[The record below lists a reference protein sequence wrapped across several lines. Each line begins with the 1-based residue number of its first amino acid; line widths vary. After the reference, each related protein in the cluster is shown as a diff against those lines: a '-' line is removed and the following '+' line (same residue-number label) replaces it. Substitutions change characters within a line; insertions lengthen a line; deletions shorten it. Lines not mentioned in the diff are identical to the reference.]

1 MGLPLTTI
9 LPLISMFFVFSLG
22 IFVYFN
28 DKKSKLNI
36 IFFLF
41 SVVIG
46 IWLFGTFKMF
56 TSNTDAES
64 IFWDRFIYAGAVFVP
79 TLMYHFSR
87 VFCNIKAKK
96 FLLILGYIS
105 SVVFLLLSR
114 TDYFVSGLFRYP
126 WGVHTQAKFL
136 HNIFLIEFCF
146 FLFLSIQNF
155 YKYYKSGALGR
166 AKKLQAKWVFIAFSI
181 LVVMGLPAYLP
192 AYKISIFPF
201 SYFSG
206 LFFSVFLA
214 YAILKHHLMNIR
226 VVATEF
232 FVGIIAFVLLVEIL
246 ISETFSEIIFRSI
259 IFLSFCFVGYLLIR
273 SVQDEIKRRVELQRL
288 YEEVEK
294 LSKAKTEFLSIASH
308 QLRTPLTAIK
318 GYVSLVLEGTYGKL
332 NEKTWEILDRVYK
345 SNERLVKLI
354 NNLLNISRIESGKI
368 ELNPEDVRM
377 EDVISD
383 IIKELENEAKKK
395 NLYLKWDVP
404 KAALPKI
411 RTDKEKIREVIF
423 NVIDNAIKYTASG
436 GAEIT
441 CEVLGDFLRIKIK
454 DSGAGMTQEEI
465 AGIFKS
471 FARGETGTKIWTGGT
486 GLGLYVAKKFVEIQ
500 HGKIWTESEGKD
512 KGSTFFVELPIK

>member
-155 YKYYKSGALGR
+155 YKYYKSGSLGR
-166 AKKLQAKWVFIAFSI
+166 AEKLQAKWVFIAFSI

-246 ISETFSEIIFRSI
+246 VSETFSQITFRSI

-318 GYVSLVLEGTYGKL
+318 GYISMVMEGSYGKL
-332 NEKTWEILDRVYK
+332 SENQTRPLENVYQ
-345 SNERLVKLI
+345 SNERLIRLV
-354 NNLLNISRIESGKI
+354 NDLLSVSRIESGKI
-368 ELNPEDVRM
+368 KIESEETSIGDLVSSITEELKPTTGRKG
-377 EDVISD
+377 I
-383 IIKELENEAKKK
+383 
-395 NLYLKWDVP
+395 NLIFERSEVT
-404 KAALPKI
+404 LPKI
-411 RTDKEKIREVIF
+411 SVDKLKLRQVIM
-423 NVIDNAIKYTASG
+423 NLIDNAIRYTSKGEVRAS
-436 GAEIT
+436 
-441 CEVLGDFLRIKIK
+441 VKKSDSRIVISVA
-454 DSGAGMTQEEI
+454 DTGEGMTKDEI
-465 AGIFKS
+465 GNLFESFSRGKAGNRF
-471 FARGETGTKIWTGGT
+471 WTEGA
-486 GLGLYVAKKFVEIQ
+486 GLGLYIAKKFTDM
-500 HGKIWTESEGKD
+500 HNGKIWAESKGMD
-512 KGSTFFVELPIK
+512 KGSTFHIELPIK